1 MYTFAHFSDVH
12 IGAFRH
18 PILQNLVLQAFK
30 QAIDICIKRAVDFV
44 IFSGDLF
51 DSNLPDMGIANE
63 AVKKLRGARDSG
75 IDIYLVYGSHDFS
88 PTQTSIVDILESAG
102 LFKKVTKGKV
112 VERKLRLDFNIN
124 KKTGAKIVGIHG
136 RKSGIEREYFD
147 ILDKECLEKESGF
160 KIFVFHGAVT
170 EFKPAILAA
179 AESIPVSNLPR
190 EFEYYAAG
198 HIHEKTDGKLPGYE
212 HILYSGI
219 LFAADY
225 RDLEQNAL
233 GMERG
238 FFIVSFDDKVRDIE
252 FVKVPVCEY
261 AFIQYDATDKNAS
274 KVQGDLFEA
283 AKKLDTEGKL
293 VLLKVKGE
301 MSGGKTSDIDFA
313 AIRRLIEDKGA
324 LHVTVN
330 HFGLT
335 SKEYADIKVAGQD
348 IHEVEARLF
357 EENIGTVKVSQ
368 PKLKGKSGVQL
379 SLELLKVLR
388 QEQKVNELKK
398 DYESRVVRSGLESLE
413 LKEAIE

>member
-1 MYTFAHFSDVH
+1 MYKFAHFSDVH

-18 PILQNLVLQAFK
+18 TVLQNLVLQAFK
-30 QAIDICIKRAVDFV
+30 RALDICIERRVDFI

-51 DSNLPDMGIANE
+51 DSNFPDMGIANE
-63 AVKKLRGARDSG
+63 AVKKLKDARDNG
-75 IDIYLVYGSHDFS
+75 IDIYVVYGSHDFS

-102 LFKKVTKGKV
+102 LFAKVTKGKV
-112 VERKLRLDFNIN
+112 VEGKLKLDFHIN
-124 KKTGAKIVGIHG
+124 KRTGARIVGIHG
-136 RKSGIEREYFD
+136 RKSGIEREYFE
-147 ILDKECLEKESGF
+147 ILDRESLEKEPGF

-170 EFKPAILAA
+170 EYKPATLAA

-190 EFEYYAAG
+190 EFDYYAAG
-198 HIHEKTDGKLPGYE
+198 HIHERSEGKLPGYE

-219 LFAADY
+219 LFASDY

-233 GMERG
+233 GEERG
-238 FFIVSFDDKVRDIE
+238 FFIVSFDDKIIDVE

-261 AFIQYDATDKNAS
+261 AFIQYDATGKNAS
-274 KVQGDLFEA
+274 KVQEDLFEA
-283 AKKLDTEGKL
+283 AKKLDADGKL

-301 MSGGKTSDIDFA
+301 MSGGKTSDIGFS

-335 SKEYADIKVAGQD
+335 SKAYADIKIVGKD
-348 IHEVEARLF
+348 IHEVEVRLF
-357 EENIGTVKVSQ
+357 EENIDVVKVSQ

-379 SLELLKVLR
+379 SMELLKVLR

-398 DYESRVVRSGLESLE
+398 EYEARVVTSGLETMQ

>member
-1 MYTFAHFSDVH
+1 MYKFAHFSDVH
-12 IGAFRH
+12 VGAFRH
-18 PILQNLVLQAFK
+18 PVLQNLVLQAFK
-30 QAIDICIKRAVDFV
+30 QALDICIKRRVDFI

-63 AVKKLRGARDSG
+63 AVKKLREARDNG
-75 IDIYLVYGSHDFS
+75 IDIYVVYGSHDFS
-88 PTQTSIVDILESAG
+88 PTQTSVVDILESAG
-102 LFKKVTKGKV
+102 LFEKVTKGKV
-112 VERKLRLDFNIN
+112 VEGKLRLDYHIN

-147 ILDKECLEKESGF
+147 ILDREGLEKEPGF

-170 EFKPAILAA
+170 EYKPATLAA
-179 AESIPVSNLPR
+179 AESIPVSSLPR
-190 EFEYYAAG
+190 EFDYYAAG
-198 HIHEKTDGKLPGYE
+198 HIHERYEGKLPGYE

-225 RDLEQNAL
+225 RDLEQSAL

-238 FFIVSFDDKVRDIE
+238 FFIVSFDDNVRDIE
-252 FVKVPVCEY
+252 FVKIPVCEY
-261 AFIQYDATDKNAS
+261 AFIQYDATGKNAS
-274 KVQGDLFEA
+274 KVQEDLFED
-283 AKKLDTEGKL
+283 AKKFDADGKL
-293 VLLKVKGE
+293 VLLKVKGD

-335 SKEYADIKVAGQD
+335 SKEYADIKIAGQD
-348 IHEVEARLF
+348 VHEVEARLF
-357 EENIGTVKVSQ
+357 EESIGAVKVTQ
-368 PKLKGKSGVQL
+368 PKLKGKCGVQL
-379 SLELLKVLR
+379 SIELLKVLR

-398 DYESRVVRSGLESLE
+398 DYEARVVRSGLETLQ
-413 LKEAIE
+413 LGEAIE